1 MKVLQFPLARITIS
15 FILGILATAQLKPQP
30 PVVFGLLLIS
40 LVLLGISFFLQK
52 HTFGNTIF
60 FGLSTYFA
68 SVFMGATTQI
78 VHTDYYQK
86 SNYTHASSFFDESHF
101 LSLIIREKLKS
112 TNTND
117 RYIALINHID
127 STRCSGTILLN
138 VRKDSL
144 NHPFETGTSLF
155 INGTAYKNK
164 PPNNPNQFD
173 YSAYLEKKQIYAQL
187 YSDKESITIDSNYKK
202 DIWYYSSKLRASII
216 ENLRKSN
223 FNKTELNVAI
233 ALIMG
238 QKQDISPDIIQD
250 YQYAG
255 AIHILSVS
263 GLHIGFILL
272 FITFLLKPIPNTRK
286 GSFIKLTLILASL
299 FSFAII
305 AGMAPSVVRS
315 VTMFSFVAIGYHLR
329 RSVNIY
335 HTMLVSIFL
344 ILLFQP
350 SFLFDVGFQ
359 LSYIALFF
367 IIWFQPILASIW
379 SPKRKVLQYVWGI
392 LTVSF
397 AAQIGTLPLSIYYFH
412 QFPGLFFITNLA
424 IIPLLSFIMILGV
437 LVMVLAAFNFVP
449 IFLSKPLEWGIYL
462 INRIINSIASL
473 EQFIIRDIPYNMYL
487 MISSYLVILTAV
499 IWFKKPSYSKIIIIL
514 ISIMTAQFSYMKT
527 QWDITHQKEWVVF
540 NLKKNTM
547 ITSRDGKNVVLY
559 ASDSILKTA
568 KNNSVLKSYLVANF
582 STLKNKEKIK
592 NTAFF
597 KGNKI
602 LILDSLGNY
611 KKDIRPDIILI
622 TQSPRINIDRM
633 LHLLK
638 PRIVVADASNYKTL
652 QTYWKTSCEKQKIP
666 FHAITEK
673 GFFKLN

>member
-1 MKVLQFPLARITIS
+1 
-15 FILGILATAQLKPQP
+15 
-30 PVVFGLLLIS
+30 
-40 LVLLGISFFLQK
+40 
-52 HTFGNTIF
+52 
-60 FGLSTYFA
+60 
-68 SVFMGATTQI
+68 
-78 VHTDYYQK
+78 
-86 SNYTHASSFFDESHF
+86 
-101 LSLIIREKLKS
+101 
-112 TNTND
+112 
-117 RYIALINHID
+117 
-127 STRCSGTILLN
+127 
-138 VRKDSL
+138 
-144 NHPFETGTSLF
+144 
-155 INGTAYKNK
+155 
-164 PPNNPNQFD
+164 
-173 YSAYLEKKQIYAQL
+173 
-187 YSDKESITIDSNYKK
+187 
-202 DIWYYSSKLRASII
+202 
-216 ENLRKSN
+216 
-223 FNKTELNVAI
+223 
-233 ALIMG
+233 
-238 QKQDISPDIIQD
+238 
-250 YQYAG
+250 
-255 AIHILSVS
+255 
-263 GLHIGFILL
+263 
-272 FITFLLKPIPNTRK
+272 
-286 GSFIKLTLILASL
+286 
-299 FSFAII
+299 
-305 AGMAPSVVRS
+305 
-315 VTMFSFVAIGYHLR
+315 
-329 RSVNIY
+329 
-335 HTMLVSIFL
+335 
-344 ILLFQP
+344 
-350 SFLFDVGFQ
+350 
-359 LSYIALFF
+359 
-367 IIWFQPILASIW
+367 
-379 SPKRKVLQYVWGI
+379 
-392 LTVSF
+392 
-397 AAQIGTLPLSIYYFH
+397 
-412 QFPGLFFITNLA
+412 
-424 IIPLLSFIMILGV
+424 
-437 LVMVLAAFNFVP
+437 MVLAAFNFVP